1 MVKLTNRII
10 ISFFIISFSFHSTQ
24 AQNSL
29 DGNKI
34 EQYLSTLPLLAQLEE
49 KYIASDNKE
58 KNQNSSML
66 DTTTT
71 SYTPVTDTLILLE
84 NHPSYESFRVIVTN
98 AKFLNPKEWAS
109 TGDKI
114 MMAYSAYQM
123 KNYDRETAPT
133 IGEIKQ
139 NMSEDLIKIKINK
152 FISPKQKQ
160 VLINK
165 IENSMALLSDPNYID
180 NENISII
187 SPFIGRLNSLFKE
200 TQ

>member
-1 MVKLTNRII
+1 
-10 ISFFIISFSFHSTQ
+10 
-24 AQNSL
+24 
-29 DGNKI
+29 
-34 EQYLSTLPLLAQLEE
+34 
-49 KYIASDNKE
+49 
-58 KNQNSSML
+58 
-66 DTTTT
+66 
-71 SYTPVTDTLILLE
+71 
-84 NHPSYESFRVIVTN
+84 
-98 AKFLNPKEWAS
+98 LNPKEWAS